1 MKKTAKTPDKRIRIA
16 DAFIH
21 LTESQPTDKITVK
34 MLIDACGISRPT
46 FYYYFKDIP
55 DVVEYLI
62 SGIPEKTCK
71 DCIKADDLKSAIR
84 IFLDMIV
91 ENRKLVKRLDKSIRS
106 KDYWRYIAKRI
117 EETLNL
123 ILLNTSEHEDR
134 LRFTDM
140 QLLISVFSYG
150 MMGVMI
156 DRIISNSPIDTEALT
171 EQLYLFHQLYQG
183 DVPEEVLLRLKL
195 KE

>member
-1 MKKTAKTPDKRIRIA
+1 MRKLVNNPDKKRVIA
-16 DAFIH
+16 DAFIQ
-21 LTESQPTDKITVK
+21 LMQSQPADKITVK
-34 MLIDACGISRPT
+34 MLIDTCGISRPT
-46 FYYYFKDIP
+46 FYYHFKDIP

-62 SGIPEKTCK
+62 SGILERTCQA
-71 DCIKADDLKSAIR
+71 CIKADDLKSAIR

-91 ENRKLVKRLDKSIRS
+91 DNRKLVKRLDKSAKSR
-106 KDYWRYIAKRI
+106 DYWRYIAKRI
-117 EETLNL
+117 EETLSS
-123 ILLNTSEHEDR
+123 ILSNTSEHEDR
-134 LRFTDM
+134 LRFADM